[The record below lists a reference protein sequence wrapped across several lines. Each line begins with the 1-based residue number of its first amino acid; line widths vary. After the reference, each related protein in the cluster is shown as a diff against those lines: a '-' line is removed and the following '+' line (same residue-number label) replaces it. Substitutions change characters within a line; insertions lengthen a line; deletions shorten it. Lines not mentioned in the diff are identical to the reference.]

1 MPEQTF
7 SLARDAESARRVDEN
22 GFLHVLDNPVSKAQV
37 ARYFGAEIPGWQEL
51 GLDPEGAYMMLRPA
65 DELEKAAP
73 TINRLPIELWH
84 NDTDAENLPKMQII
98 GSMGSDGRFDG
109 TYLRNSLC
117 FTDGGII
124 RLITSPEAGEGPL
137 RELSLS
143 YFYDPDM
150 TPGEWNGSPYD
161 GVMRNIRGNHLALV
175 DKGRAGR
182 DVAVR
187 DRDSMT
193 GHNQDGG
200 PCPPNTPQSATGEA
214 RQRPN
219 KESFMSKVVKI
230 SAALGGR
237 ILSSLR
243 KGRLARDADPENAA
257 SIEAELVKELTDGN
271 VLEAVEEAVEEAV
284 AANNG
289 TPAADNDKGQII
301 AAIMELVSK
310 GSLDDAGKATL
321 ADLLAKLSAA
331 PATDEGAKP
340 EQASDETPDGKKADD
355 ESDGKAAKDEN
366 GEKDEKGMSAEEVK
380 KTAEDAAV
388 NSVLPRLQAVMD
400 AQRDVRPVMGEVWV
414 NLARD
419 RAEDIYGVALD
430 HMGISR
436 AGMPRTAYRHVFLT
450 ARDAMNDG
458 RGMVKPARDA
468 APDSAK
474 ADFEHLNS
482 LRVRRA

>member
-1 MPEQTF
+1 MPDYLKQ
-7 SLARDAESARRVDEN
+7 LADARTDAVCRMERERLLALDAASARRVDEN

-124 RLITSPEAGEGPL
+124 RLITSPEAGEEPL

-193 GHNQDGG
+193 AH
-200 PCPPNTPQSATGEA
+200 
-214 RQRPN
+214 N

-284 AANNG
+284 AADNG

-340 EQASDETPDGKKADD
+340 EQASDEGDGKKADD
-355 ESDGKAAKDEN
+355 EGDGKAAKDEK

-400 AQRDVRPVMGEVWV
+400 AQRDVRPVMGEVRV

>member
-1 MPEQTF
+1 MPDYLKQLEAARLDRVCRMERERL
-7 SLARDAESARRVDEN
+7 LALDADSARRVDEN

-51 GLDPEGAYMMLRPA
+51 GLDKDAAYMMLRPA

-73 TINRLPIELWH
+73 SINRLPIELWH
-84 NDTDAENLPKMQII
+84 NDTNAENLPKMQII

-117 FTDGGII
+117 FTDGNII
-124 RLITSPEAGEGPL
+124 RLITSPEAGEEPL

-150 TPGEWNGSPYD
+150 TPGEWNGTPYD

-193 GHNQDGG
+193 AH
-200 PCPPNTPQSATGEA
+200 
-214 RQRPN
+214 N
-219 KESFMSKVVKI
+219 KESFMSKVKI

-243 KGRLARDADPENAA
+243 KGRMARDADPENAA

-271 VLEAVEEAVEEAV
+271 VLEAVEEAVEQAV
-284 AANNG
+284 MDENK
-289 TPAADNDKGQII
+289 PAADNDKGQII
-301 AAIMELVSK
+301 AAIMELVGK
-310 GSLDDAGKATL
+310 GSLDDAGKAAL
-321 ADLLAKLSAA
+321 ADLLTKLAAA
-331 PATDEGAKP
+331 PAADSPDGGAKP
-340 EQASDETPDGKKADD
+340 EQASDEKTEGAPAADEGAKAQD
-355 ESDGKAAKDEN
+355 EKD
-366 GEKDEKGMSAEEVK
+366 EKDEKGMSAEEVK

-400 AQRDVRPVMGEVWV
+400 AQRDVRSIMGEVRV

-450 ARDAMNDG
+450 ARDAMTDG

-474 ADFEHLNS
+474 EDFQFLKNQ
-482 LRVRRA
+482 RMRRA